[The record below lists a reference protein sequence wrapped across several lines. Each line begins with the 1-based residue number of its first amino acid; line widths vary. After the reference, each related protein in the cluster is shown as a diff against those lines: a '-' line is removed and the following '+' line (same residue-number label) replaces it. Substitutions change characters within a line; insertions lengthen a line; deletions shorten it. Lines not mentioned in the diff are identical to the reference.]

1 MSLTGAFNTSV
12 AGLFAYSEAMS
23 TISQNI
29 ANQRTPGYKRVE
41 TDFATVLGGV
51 DINPHEPGGV
61 RAVTKQIVDAQG
73 MIETTG
79 REFDLAIN
87 GQGMFIYSS
96 TRTGSGDLT
105 YSRAGNLTKVV
116 PDDITN
122 TGFLGNEAGE
132 FLMGWQADQ
141 NGNFS
146 YGDAS
151 SLVAIPATSEDPFPG
166 LGTTQATLSAVLPAS
181 GTTGGTQILFYDAA
195 GTAQTLNLSWTK
207 TAANTWQ
214 LDVTDQNGAAV
225 VPPITQTF
233 DGLGNLTSAD
243 TLNIGSFTLDVSG
256 LSQFGNTFFRNDYQQ
271 DGLAQGEFIRYHITE
286 DGKVFGFFSSGAVK
300 PLFQVALATFANPNY
315 LQELPGNR
323 YVTSDRSGDATLR
336 QPGDDFASL
345 VTESVEMS
353 NFDLADGFSKMI
365 ITQRAYDTA
374 AHVLRTADE
383 MTQVIRDL
391 KR

>member
-12 AGLFAYSEAMS
+12 AGLYAYSEAMS

-61 RAVTKQIVDAQG
+61 RALTKQIVDVQG
-73 MIETTG
+73 TIETTG
-79 REFDLAIN
+79 RAFDLAIN
-87 GQGMFIYSS
+87 GQGMFVYSS
-96 TRTGSGDLT
+96 ERTGSGDLT
-105 YSRAGNLTKVV
+105 YSRAGNMAKVV
-116 PDDITN
+116 PDDVSN

-132 FLMGWQADQ
+132 YLMGWQADQ
-141 NGNFS
+141 NGNFN
-146 YGDAS
+146 YGDES
-151 SLVAIPATSEDPFPG
+151 TLVAIPATSEDPFPG
-166 LGTTQATLSAVLPAS
+166 LETTTATLSAVLPAS
-181 GTTGGTQILFYDAA
+181 GTSGGTQILYYDAA
-195 GTAQTLNLSWTK
+195 GAAQTLNLNWTK

-214 LDVTDQNGAAV
+214 LDVTDQSGAPVAAF
-225 VPPITQTF
+225 TQTF
-233 DGLGNLTSAD
+233 DGLGNLTSANSL
-243 TLNIGSFTLDVSG
+243 TIGGFTLDVSNI
-256 LSQFGNTFFRNDYQQ
+256 SQFGTTFFRNDYQQ
-271 DGLAQGEFIRYHITE
+271 DGLAQGEFIRYNIAE
-286 DGKVFGFFSSGAVK
+286 DGKVYGFFSSGAVK
-300 PLFQVALATFANPNY
+300 PLFQIAIATFANPNY

-323 YVTSDRSGDATLR
+323 YVTSDRSGEATLR

-374 AHVLRTADE
+374 AHVLRTSDE

>member
-1 MSLTGAFNTSV
+1 MSLTGAFNNSV
-12 AGLFAYSEAMS
+12 AGLWAYSEAMS

-29 ANQRTPGYKRVE
+29 ANQRTPGYKRIE

-61 RAVTKQIVDAQG
+61 RALTKQIVDVQG
-73 MIETTG
+73 TIETTG
-79 REFDLAIN
+79 RAFDLAIN
-87 GQGMFIYSS
+87 GQGMFVYSS
-96 TRTGSGDLT
+96 ERTGSGELT
-105 YSRAGNLTKVV
+105 YSRAGNMSKVV
-116 PDDITN
+116 PDDVSN

-132 FLMGWQADQ
+132 YLMGWQADQ
-141 NGNFS
+141 NGNFN

-151 SLVAIPATSEDPFPG
+151 TLVAIPATSEDPFPG
-166 LGTTQATLSAVLPAS
+166 LGTTTATLSAVLPAS
-181 GTTGGTQILFYDAA
+181 GTNGGTQILYYDSA
-195 GTAQTLNLSWTK
+195 GAAQTLNLNWTK
-207 TAANTWQ
+207 TGANAWQ
-214 LDVTDQNGAAV
+214 LDVTDLSG
-225 VPPITQTF
+225 VPVAGPFAQTF
-233 DGLGNLTSAD
+233 DGLGNLTSAG
-243 TLNIGSFTLDVSG
+243 TLSIGSFTLDVSNI
-256 LSQFGNTFFRNDYQQ
+256 SQFGTTFFRVDYQQ
-271 DGLAQGEFIRYHITE
+271 DGLAQGEFIRYNIAE
-286 DGKVFGFFSSGAVK
+286 DGKVYGFFSSGAVK
-300 PLFQVALATFANPNY
+300 PLYQVALATFANPNY

-323 YVTSDRSGDATLR
+323 YVTSDRSGEATLR

-374 AHVLRTADE
+374 ANVLRTTDE